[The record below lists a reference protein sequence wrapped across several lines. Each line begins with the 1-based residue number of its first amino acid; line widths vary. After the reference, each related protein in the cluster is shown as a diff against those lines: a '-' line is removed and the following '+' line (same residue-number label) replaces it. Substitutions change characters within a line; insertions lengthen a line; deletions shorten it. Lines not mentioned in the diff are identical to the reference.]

1 MLAWIIRA
9 ILLLAAPIAAL
20 FVARDAVNFGVVE
33 TLVSIVLIVGFA
45 LAVAAWTLRK
55 KPPAGP

>member
-1 MLAWIIRA
+1 MSSARTT
-9 ILLLAAPIAAL
+9 IAAL

-55 KPPAGP
+55 KPRAGP